1 MSNSQILLSYIG
13 RGSKCAMKQCQE
25 PFITRGSYH
34 ILSDKQKVGWHPE
47 FQNRLKFLLEG
58 KEVAD

>member
-1 MSNSQILLSYIG
+1 
-13 RGSKCAMKQCQE
+13 MKQCQE